1 MRRTFMKGKI
11 HRARVTQADLDYV
24 GSIMIDSDLM
34 RAAGYLPYEKV
45 EIYNISNGSRLAT
58 YVITGPAGSGVIG
71 INGAAA
77 RLVNQGDLVI
87 IASYVELESP
97 EIADHQV
104 ATVLVD
110 DQNRVVRIIRDR
122 VLPIEPGL
130 ESVVDHSGDEN
141 SVVGN
146 SVVEI

>member
-1 MRRTFMKGKI
+1 
-11 HRARVTQADLDYV
+11 
-24 GSIMIDSDLM
+24 
-34 RAAGYLPYEKV
+34 
-45 EIYNISNGSRLAT
+45 
-58 YVITGPAGSGVIG
+58 
-71 INGAAA
+71 
-77 RLVNQGDLVI
+77 LVI

-110 DQNRVVRIIRDR
+110 DQNHVVRIIRDR

-130 ESVVDHSGDEN
+130 ESEVDHSGDEN

>member
-1 MRRTFMKGKI
+1 MLRTFMKGKI

-24 GSIMIDSDLM
+24 GSIMIDADLM

-45 EIYNISNGSRLAT
+45 EIYNITNGHRLAT

-77 RLVNQGDLVI
+77 RLVGVGDLVI
-87 IASYVELESP
+87 IASYVELENH

-110 DQNRVVRIIRDR
+110 EQNQVVRIIRDR
-122 VLPIEPGL
+122 VLPLEPAVAA
-130 ESVVDHSGDEN
+130 E
-141 SVVGN
+141 
-146 SVVEI
+146 VEI

>member
-11 HRARVTQADLDYV
+11 HRVRVTQADLDYV
-24 GSIMIDSDLM
+24 GSIMIDADLM

-45 EIYNISNGSRLAT
+45 EIYNISNGNRLAT

-77 RLVNQGDLVI
+77 RLVGPGDLVI
-87 IASYVELESP
+87 IASYVDLEAN
-97 EIADHQV
+97 EVADHQV

-122 VLPIEPGL
+122 VLPLEPAL
-130 ESVVDHSGDEN
+130 ESAI
-141 SVVGN
+141 
-146 SVVEI
+146 EI

>member
-1 MRRTFMKGKI
+1 MLRTFMKGKI

-24 GSIMIDSDLM
+24 GSIMIDADLM

-45 EIYNISNGSRLAT
+45 EIYNITNGNRLAT
-58 YVITGPAGSGVIG
+58 YVITGAAGSGVIG

-77 RLVNQGDLVI
+77 RLVGQGDLVI
-87 IASYVELESP
+87 IASYVELEAH

-110 DQNRVVRIIRDR
+110 DQNRLVRIIRDR
-122 VLPIEPGL
+122 VLPL
-130 ESVVDHSGDEN
+130 ESPLESTL
-141 SVVGN
+141 
-146 SVVEI
+146 EI